1 MYMNSYQYL
10 NNKETRLLIFLFLF
24 SFVVRVPV
32 VLIYG
37 DTALEHEWKVLVNN
51 LVDYGKLSLSYRG
64 PYWIKFGDFFAPSV
78 LMPPLY
84 VFYLY
89 FFKLLNFKEEIYI
102 LIILFSQILLSSF
115 SVIIF
120 YKINK
125 FLFSNR
131 ISLIGSLIF
140 SLFPLHIYACGQISS
155 IILQSFLTIIFFY
168 FFLKINKKK
177 SFYNIVFF
185 SLTAGLL
192 ILLRG
197 EFIAVFILTILYML
211 IFLKIRKKSI
221 LIILILTIFVISPY
235 LIRNILVLDT
245 ITITKSLGFNLWR
258 GNHPNTTIEGN
269 SNYEY
274 DEDLKNQINQ
284 IEKNKYYAIE
294 VDKVFLN
301 KSLENIKNDPMKYF
315 HLYIKKFLSFIFI
328 DTKSTHPIYHHPL
341 NYLPALLIGITSVLG
356 ILKTNKES
364 YLINF
369 FILYFFAYVS
379 IMSAFFILPRYKL
392 SIIALQIIFS
402 NILFSYIINFLKKK

>member
-1 MYMNSYQYL
+1 MNSYQYL

-37 DTALEHEWKVLVNN
+37 DTALEHEWKVLVTN

-64 PYWIKFGDFFAPSV
+64 PFFIKFDDFFVPSV

-89 FFKLLNFKEEIYI
+89 FFKLFNFHEEIYI

-125 FLFSNR
+125 FFFSNR
-131 ISLIGSLIF
+131 ISLIGCLIF
-140 SLFPLHIYACGQISS
+140 SFFPLHIYACGQISS
-155 IILQSFLTIIFFY
+155 IILQSFLTITFFY
-168 FFLKINKKK
+168 FFLKISKKK
-177 SFYNIVFF
+177 NFYNIGFF
-185 SLTAGLL
+185 SLAAGLL

-197 EFIAVFILTILYML
+197 EFIALFILTILYML
-211 IFLKIRKKSI
+211 IFLKIRTKSI

-235 LIRNILVLDT
+235 LIRNIIVLDT

-258 GNHPNTTIEGN
+258 GNHPNTSVDGN

-274 DEDLKNQINQ
+274 DDDLKIQINQ
-284 IEKNKYYAIE
+284 IEKNKYYEIE

-315 HLYIKKFLSFIFI
+315 HFYIKKFLSFIFI
-328 DTKSTHPIYHHPL
+328 DIKSAHPIYYHPL
-341 NYLPALLIGITSVLG
+341 NYFPALLIGITSVLG
-356 ILKTNKES
+356 ILKADKKS

-369 FILYFFAYVS
+369 FILFFIAQVS
-379 IMSAFFILPRYKL
+379 IVSVFFILPRYKL
-392 SIIALQIIFS
+392 AIIALQIFFS
-402 NILFSYIINFLKKK
+402 NILFNYMANFFKKK